1 MMRKMT
7 EENLKNALA
16 GESQA
21 HLRYALFSEIAVK
34 ENFPNIGRLFAA
46 ASFSEQVHAHNHLRT
61 LGGMKKTVENLEAAI
76 NGEGFEI
83 EEMYPAYHAVATL
96 EGEQVAATTFHAAL
110 EAEKV
115 HHSLYKRA
123 IDAAQ
128 KGKDLEAFPLQVCEM
143 CGYTVEGE
151 APDKCPVCGAP
162 KEKFKT
168 F

>member
-1 MMRKMT
+1 MRKMT

-21 HLRYALFSEIAVK
+21 HLRYALFSELAAK
-34 ENFPNIGRLFAA
+34 ENFPNIARLFAA
-46 ASFSEQVHAHNHLRT
+46 ASFSEEIHARNHLRT
-61 LGGMKKTVENLEAAI
+61 LGGVKKTVENLQAAI
-76 NGEGFEI
+76 NGEGFEV

-96 EGEQVAATTFHAAL
+96 EGEQTAATMFHAAL

-115 HHSLYKRA
+115 HHSLYVRA
-123 IDAAQ
+123 KEAAE
-128 KGKDLEAFPLQVCEM
+128 KGKDLEAFPLQVCTM

-162 KEKFKT
+162 KDKFKT

>member
-1 MMRKMT
+1 MRRMT

-21 HLRYALFSEIAVK
+21 HLRYAFFAELAAK
-34 ENFPNIGRLFAA
+34 ENLPNISRLFAA
-46 ASFSEQVHAHNHLRT
+46 ASFSEQVHARNHLRT
-61 LGGMKKTVENLEAAI
+61 LGAVKKTIDNLEAAI
-76 NGEGFEI
+76 IGEGFEL
-83 EEMYPAYHAVATL
+83 EEMYPAYQAVAAL
-96 EGEQVAATTFHAAL
+96 EGEQAAATTFQAAL

-115 HHSLYKRA
+115 HHGLYRRA
-123 IDAAQ
+123 KEAAE
-128 KGKDLEAFPLQVCEM
+128 KGKDLEKFPLQVCTM

-162 KEKFKT
+162 KEKFKE